1 MRLLR
6 FEMKRVIRSLLYWL
20 VFAIFVISVR
30 LQIEEDLSLQKPQPG
45 QTDYGT
51 KTVVE
56 PAVVY
61 PQIMEDLL
69 LSASDNHFTAYPF
82 GFYRAKTLDAQKLRI
97 LGNLILQQ
105 TGLDPDALLQKSDA
119 ERRQVWEDTRPDE
132 AQLNTFL
139 QQINSVIGMG
149 SIYENKEL
157 FAQVGLTYEEANT
170 EYEQIRQDG
179 FSLAPA
185 RYFCDYAGIF
195 LALLGWFVPLGVWY
209 RDKNPAIR
217 DTLHV
222 RQVSTAA
229 CLSQDS
235 FLPYCRFSWG
245 FVSFFRII
253 CCNSYACTAWIK
265 LPF

>member
-1 MRLLR
+1 M
-6 FEMKRVIRSLLYWL
+6 
-20 VFAIFVISVR
+20 
-30 LQIEEDLSLQKPQPG
+30 
-45 QTDYGT
+45 
-51 KTVVE
+51 
-56 PAVVY
+56 
-61 PQIMEDLL
+61 
-69 LSASDNHFTAYPF
+69 
-82 GFYRAKTLDAQKLRI
+82 
-97 LGNLILQQ
+97 
-105 TGLDPDALLQKSDA
+105 
-119 ERRQVWEDTRPDE
+119 
-132 AQLNTFL
+132 NTFL

-245 FVSFFRII
+245 FVFFFRII

-265 LPF
+265 LSF